1 LACHCVSFWLLLLLL
16 LLQLQVPQRSSNR
29 LTGQRERVSEWIVCR
44 VVVVVDGRMDAK
56 AIIQKDGAKEEEKEI
71 K

>member
-1 LACHCVSFWLLLLLL
+1 M
-16 LLQLQVPQRSSNR
+16 PQRSSNR

-44 VVVVVDGRMDAK
+44 VVVVDGRMDAK